1 MEGVGARLG
10 RSSTRYGPATVFS
23 GPVRKW
29 KKRWIT
35 VATPNNSSAAKANGN
50 AARSRLLLYK
60 WAPVSSTPADGAAQ
74 PEEHPPR
81 NFRYVPVRIISC
93 WKRKE
98 RKKREKKRILAEK
111 DEGKKRK
118 KEKLVPDPPDLEFLL
133 EASNNEL
140 GLPLPSEE
148 MGVEEVVGIGEALV
162 ISVLEEQKQEDAEK
176 LHETYEPS
184 NVDLS
189 SQINRNVSADLKPDM
204 NDILM
209 GESMAASDMDQNSA
223 DDNNLANLDLNLGLK
238 GIDNER
244 ETKSRNEGD
253 DVEKLSI
260 GEDIKI
266 NGTNSE
272 AANKMKRK
280 AVTPDL
286 EM

>member
-35 VATPNNSSAAKANGN
+35 LATPNNSSAAKANGN
-50 AARSRLLLYK
+50 VARSRLLLYK
-60 WAPVSSTPADGAAQ
+60 WTPVSSKPADGAAQ

-81 NFRYVPVRIISC
+81 KFRYVP
-93 WKRKE
+93 
-98 RKKREKKRILAEK
+98 
-111 DEGKKRK
+111 
-118 KEKLVPDPPDLEFLL
+118 
-133 EASNNEL
+133 
-140 GLPLPSEE
+140 
-148 MGVEEVVGIGEALV
+148 

-176 LHETYEPS
+176 LHETYKPS
-184 NVDLS
+184 DVDPS
-189 SQINRNVSADLKPDM
+189 SQINQNVSSDMKPDV

-209 GESMAASDMDQNSA
+209 GESMVASDMDQNSA

-238 GIDNER
+238 GTDNER
-244 ETKSRNEGD
+244 ETKSRDEGD
-253 DVEKLSI
+253 DVEKVSL
-260 GEDIKI
+260 GEEIKI

-272 AANKMKRK
+272 ATKNLKRK

-286 EM
+286 EMRV

>member
-35 VATPNNSSAAKANGN
+35 VATPNNTSAAKANGN

-81 NFRYVPVRIISC
+81 NFRYVP
-93 WKRKE
+93 
-98 RKKREKKRILAEK
+98 
-111 DEGKKRK
+111 
-118 KEKLVPDPPDLEFLL
+118 
-133 EASNNEL
+133 
-140 GLPLPSEE
+140 
-148 MGVEEVVGIGEALV
+148 

-189 SQINRNVSADLKPDM
+189 SQINRNVSSDLKPGM

-253 DVEKLSI
+253 AVEKLSI

-272 AANKMKRK
+272 AAN
-280 AVTPDL
+280 
-286 EM
+286 

>member
-1 MEGVGARLG
+1 MPFLKEFMEAYDMTMSFWHDR
-10 RSSTRYGPATVFS
+10 
-23 GPVRKW
+23 
-29 KKRWIT
+29 
-35 VATPNNSSAAKANGN
+35 AN
-50 AARSRLLLYK
+50 L
-60 WAPVSSTPADGAAQ
+60 
-74 PEEHPPR
+74 
-81 NFRYVPVRIISC
+81 C
-93 WKRKE
+93 WSLK
-98 RKKREKKRILAEK
+98 
-111 DEGKKRK
+111 
-118 KEKLVPDPPDLEFLL
+118 
-133 EASNNEL
+133 
-140 GLPLPSEE
+140 
-148 MGVEEVVGIGEALV
+148 